1 MDEIHFFLKERG
13 IEEKTLAEMDRDKVS
28 NIVIIF
34 PMLMSL
40 WEYVYN
46 GSIDLNEIVKTWH
59 WHLVGNGHCLPHV
72 VDDCQGA

>member
-13 IEEKTLAEMDRDKVS
+13 IEEKILAEMDRDKVS

-40 WEYVYN
+40 
-46 GSIDLNEIVKTWH
+46 
-59 WHLVGNGHCLPHV
+59 
-72 VDDCQGA
+72 

>member
-1 MDEIHFFLKERG
+1 MFCQFCSLLIDIETLLLVVRLSMDEIHQFLKERG

-40 WEYVYN
+40 
-46 GSIDLNEIVKTWH
+46 
-59 WHLVGNGHCLPHV
+59 
-72 VDDCQGA
+72 